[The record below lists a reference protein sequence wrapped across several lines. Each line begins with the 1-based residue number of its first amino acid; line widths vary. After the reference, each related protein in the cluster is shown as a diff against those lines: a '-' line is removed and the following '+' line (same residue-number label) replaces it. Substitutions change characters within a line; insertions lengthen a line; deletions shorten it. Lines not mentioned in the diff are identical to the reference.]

1 MKKLILILLLLSIGA
16 TGQRRIFSQVTAIN
30 GGVEKK
36 GEGHNIFFFDYG
48 SKDVIKAY
56 LSNDD
61 IIYFDKVSA
70 VEVGVD
76 KDGFSYSC
84 AVYCKRN
91 TDLLFIIQVFSAE
104 KKGIKIISEH
114 HELIIELK

>member
-1 MKKLILILLLLSIGA
+1 MKKILLLLLLLSIGA
-16 TGQRRIFSQVTAIN
+16 IAQRRIFSQVTAIN

-36 GEGHNIFFFDYG
+36 GEGHNIFFFNYG

-61 IIYFDKVSA
+61 IVYFDKVS
-70 VEVGVD
+70 VNEVGVD

-84 AVYCKRN
+84 AVYCKRG
-91 TDLLFIIQVFSAE
+91 TDLLFIIQIFSAE
-104 KKGIKIISEH
+104 EKGIKIISEH
-114 HELIIELK
+114 HELTIELK